1 MKSVPGNRLCIL
13 RSLQKVL
20 KFALDTVVS
29 IADLLSSL
37 RRKMLYRFDF
47 YKQFSTE
54 LCDILKKLD
63 IFLSDPLKFHNTDLL
78 IYFISN
84 W

>member
-1 MKSVPGNRLCIL
+1 MKRVPGNGLCML
-13 RSLQKVL
+13 RSLPKVL

-29 IADLLSSL
+29 IADLLSWL
-37 RRKMLYRFDF
+37 RRKMLHRFDF
-47 YKQFSTE
+47 YKQFLTE
-54 LCDILKKLD
+54 SCDILKKLD
-63 IFLSDPLKFHNTDLL
+63 IFLSDPIKFHNTDLF